1 MSTLALPMGQP
12 HVRKVLRASAAATS
26 TGNTDLFQV
35 SAFSAADIL
44 LDVTA
49 ASGTSP
55 TLDLYIQK
63 RLPDSSTWQD
73 IAHFAQ
79 NTGSAG
85 KQILSFV
92 SSGNSIAAVQT
103 DALTVNTVK
112 TTLIGAEWR
121 VRWVV
126 GGTSPSFSFAVFGDF
141 FV

>member
-12 HVRKVLRASAAATS
+12 HVRKELRASAAATS
-26 TGNTDLFQV
+26 TGNTDRFQV

-55 TLDLYIQK
+55 TLDVYIQK
-63 RLPDSSTWQD
+63 RLADSSTWQD

-79 NTGSAG
+79 NTGAAG

-92 SSGNSIAAVQT
+92 SSGNSVAAVQT

-121 VRWVV
+121 VRWVIA
-126 GGTSPSFSFAVFGDF
+126 GTSPSFSFSVAGDF